1 MLRGALHDQ
10 QLLCLYKVSDSALQ
24 VYSVLAAL
32 SLLLHAHASV
42 RPFCEQ
48 GGSLKS
54 AHMGIASSQP
64 MTHAKCANCHSTP
77 ASVATQMQAVL
88 PVQPALLHCCT

>member
-1 MLRGALHDQ
+1 MTGHLRPQQWDGTTDLNVGGYNVLRGALHDQ

-24 VYSVLAAL
+24 VYSALAAL

-54 AHMGIASSQP
+54 AHMGSAAW
-64 MTHAKCANCHSTP
+64 HR
-77 ASVATQMQAVL
+77 
-88 PVQPALLHCCT
+88 